1 MHGGPPS
8 APVRRNTQLD
18 LKGMTDVLN
27 KKVGGMDPRQQ
38 AAWEI
43 VQKLQIL
50 GTLID
55 YYSDLEEYHQQS
67 LRNESFEG
75 LFAEPSQMVIPEKE
89 FTALLKMLKDS
100 TRFILEREI
109 TQQKYQKALDSK
121 NYLENDPIFQKLA
134 SLNTRLKTVETEREQ
149 LRRRNVQLEAEQE
162 VMGGLLTRISE
173 LEAKLKEK
181 ELLVNVGHDSPRP

>member
-1 MHGGPPS
+1 M
-8 APVRRNTQLD
+8 RRNTQLD

-67 LRNESFEG
+67 LRNKSFEG

-149 LRRRNVQLEAEQE
+149 LRRRNTQLEAEQE
-162 VMGGLLTRISE
+162 IMGGLLTRISE

-181 ELLVNVGHDSPRP
+181 ELLVNVDSDSPRH